1 MIAEW
6 PHFQVEFDN
15 PLDLLQNE
23 KSLLRALVDESVD
36 KDILYKMAEDKRGPP
51 QAAAK

>member
-1 MIAEW
+1 MIAEQLCL
-6 PHFQVEFDN
+6 QVEFDS

-23 KSLLRALVDESVD
+23 KSMLRALVDESVD
-36 KDILYKMAEDKRGPP
+36 KDILYQMAEDKRGPP

>member
-1 MIAEW
+1 MIAEQ
-6 PHFQVEFDN
+6 PCLQVEFDN

-36 KDILYKMAEDKRGPP
+36 RDILYKMAEDKRGPR
-51 QAAAK
+51 QAGAK